1 MAELA
6 TIARPYAEAAYK
18 LALENRN
25 LAGWSDMLAML
36 AGVVGDET
44 IAARIGDPNI
54 DDRALESLLLGLF
67 GERLDGQGRNFLQVL
82 IQNGRLVL
90 LPQIRSQYEELRREH
105 EGVLDATI
113 VSALPMDDGQTGQLV
128 AALEAKHGRKV
139 TARVEVDPELIGGVR
154 ILVGDKVIDATVR
167 GRLDAMAAALAH

>member
-25 LAGWSDMLAML
+25 LAGWSDMLSML
-36 AGVVGDET
+36 GGVVADET
-44 IAARIGDPNI
+44 IASRIGDPNI
-54 DDRALESLLLGLF
+54 DDRALESLLLGIF
-67 GERLDGQGRNFLQVL
+67 GDKLDGQGRNFLQVL
-82 IQNGRLVL
+82 IHNGRLML
-90 LPQIRSQYEELRREH
+90 LPQIRMQFEELRREH
-105 EGVLDATI
+105 EGVVEATI
-113 VSALPMDDGQTGQLV
+113 VSALPMDDGQTTQLV

-154 ILVGDKVIDATVR
+154 IVVGDKEIDATVR